1 MKFSAILC
9 LFGSAIALNL
19 GQSPA
24 IATRLA
30 QTPTTENL
38 AVCEADLGNAIAS
51 IQNQT
56 PRSRWGILVQSV
68 EAETP
73 LYGEN
78 AEAYFTPASN
88 VKLLTTAAVLQHFGP
103 DYRIQTRIYASG
115 SPPILSRL
123 HIVGRGD
130 PSLTNDHLMAI
141 AQQLQ
146 TQGVEVIEE
155 LAIEDSHFPES
166 GINGTW
172 EYDDIHYF
180 YGAAVNSLI
189 LNRNHFDLVLEPQQ
203 IDEPVK
209 LTGNDD
215 IGFQQWQIENNA
227 VTAAADTPYSVT
239 IQGRLGQP
247 QLHIRG
253 ELAQDTESDLWG
265 IAYRDPTAYARDRIN
280 QILTDAGIRVEQTR
294 ILATPQLPD
303 TNAQPLHIT
312 SPSLAILI
320 QNTNQASDNLYAE
333 ALLHK
338 HGVAFNFPTTLDNS
352 LQALQQTLT
361 TLGVNPDSYLLRDGS
376 GLSRHNLVSPEALVQ
391 TLIAMA
397 RSPYAAAYRDSLPIA
412 GVSGTLRRRFVATP
426 LEGQLRAKTG
436 TLTGVS
442 TLSGYLD
449 TSAYGRVAFSI
460 MLNHSTVPTSV
471 QRQAIDEM
479 VLLFSQLQPC

>member
-56 PRSRWGILVQSV
+56 PRSRWGILVQPID
-68 EAETP
+68 AETP

-78 AEAYFTPASN
+78 ATAYFTPASN

-103 DYRIQTRIYASG
+103 NYRIQTRIYASG

-123 HIVGRGD
+123 HIVGQGD
-130 PSLTNDHLMAI
+130 PSLTNEHLIAI

-146 TQGVEVIEE
+146 SQGVEVIEE

-172 EYDDIHYF
+172 EYDDIHYY

-203 IDEPVK
+203 IDESVK
-209 LTGNDD
+209 LTANDD

-239 IQGRLGQP
+239 IRGRLGQP
-247 QLHIRG
+247 QLSIQG
-253 ELAQDTESDLWG
+253 ELALDATSDLWG

-294 ILATPQLPD
+294 ILTTPQLPD

-320 QNTNQASDNLYAE
+320 QNTNQPSDNLYAE

-338 HGVAFNFPTTLDNS
+338 LGVAFNFPTTLDNS
-352 LQALQQTLT
+352 LQALQDTLT
-361 TLGVNPDSYLLRDGS
+361 TIGVNPDSYLLRDGS

-397 RSPYAAAYRDSLPIA
+397 RSPSAAEYRDSLPIA
-412 GVSGTLRRRFVATP
+412 GVSGTLRRRFLATP
-426 LEGQLRAKTG
+426 LESQLRAKTG

-460 MLNHSTVPTSV
+460 MLNHSTVPTSI

-479 VLLFSQLQPC
+479 VLLFSRLQPC

>member
-1 MKFSAILC
+1 MKFSAILY
-9 LFGSAIALNL
+9 LFASAIALNL
-19 GQSPA
+19 LQSPA

-30 QTPTTENL
+30 QTPATENA
-38 AVCEADLGNAIAS
+38 AVCEADLKEAIAS

-56 PRSRWGILVQSV
+56 PRSRWGILVQPID
-68 EAETP
+68 AETP

-115 SPPILSRL
+115 SSPILSRL
-123 HIVGRGD
+123 HIAGRGD
-130 PSLTNDHLMAI
+130 PSLTNEHLIAI

-146 TQGVEVIEE
+146 SQGITTIEE
-155 LAIEDSHFPES
+155 LVIEDSHFPDF

-203 IDEPVK
+203 LDEPVK
-209 LTGNDD
+209 LTWNDD

-227 VTAAADTPYSVT
+227 IAAAANTPYSVT
-239 IQGRLGQP
+239 IRGRLGQP
-247 QLHIRG
+247 QLYIRG
-253 ELAQDTESDLWG
+253 ELSQNIESDLWG

-280 QILTDAGIRVEQTR
+280 QILTDTGIEVEQTR
-294 ILATPQLPD
+294 ILTTPQLPD
-303 TNAQPLHIT
+303 TTAQPLHIT

-320 QNTNQASDNLYAE
+320 QNTNQPSDNLYAE
-333 ALLHK
+333 ALLYK
-338 HGVAFNFPTTLDNS
+338 LGVAFDFPTTLDKS

-361 TLGVNPDSYLLRDGS
+361 ELGVNPDSYSLQDGS

-397 RSPYAAAYRDSLPIA
+397 RSPYAAEYRDSLPIA
-412 GVSGTLRRRFVATP
+412 GTSGTLRRRFLDTP

-442 TLSGYLD
+442 TLSGYLE
-449 TSAYGRVAFSI
+449 TAAYGRVAFSI
-460 MLNHSTVPTSV
+460 MLNHGTVPISV
-471 QRQAIDEM
+471 QRQAIDEI
-479 VLLFSQLQPC
+479 VLLLSRVQPC